1 MNNSTETLIALC
13 GYIVDNIGNF
23 EIQKQQYKNIEL
35 TAETC
40 NGNQRAHYD
49 LTRTRRQDSFYIHV
63 YIMII

>member
-1 MNNSTETLIALC
+1 MKNSTETLIALC

-40 NGNQRAHYD
+40 NGNQKSLRD
-49 LTRTRRQDSFYIHV
+49 LRETPTTL
-63 YIMII
+63 